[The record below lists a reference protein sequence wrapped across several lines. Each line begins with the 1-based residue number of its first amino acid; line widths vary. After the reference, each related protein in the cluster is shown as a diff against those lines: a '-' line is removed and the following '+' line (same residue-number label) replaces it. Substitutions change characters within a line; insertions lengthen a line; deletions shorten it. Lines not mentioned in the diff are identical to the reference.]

1 MQKWYAIMAKPR
13 KEQTS
18 TSFLEQ
24 AGIETY
30 YPEINE
36 CFSVKGRRYVRRAG
50 FFPGYFFARF
60 DYEKEYRMVSYCRG
74 VRKIVMFGQAPAEVE
89 SGLLDDIRRNLSRT
103 EIIPIIPTL
112 THLEVV
118 RISHGPLAG
127 VEGVFDSCLSGKE
140 RVVVLLRALSYQ
152 SRAIV
157 RISDIERFSEA
168 LVVLR

>member
-13 KEQTS
+13 KEQAS
-18 TSFLEQ
+18 TFFLEH

-30 YPEINE
+30 YPEVNE

-50 FFPGYFFARF
+50 LFPGYFFARF
-60 DYEKEYRMVSYCRG
+60 DYDKEYRTVSYCRG
-74 VRKIVMFGQAPAEVE
+74 VRKIVMFGQVPAEVE
-89 SGLLDDIRRNLSRT
+89 PGLLDDIRRGLSRQ
-103 EIIPIIPTL
+103 EIIPIIPTP
-112 THLEVV
+112 THGEVI

-140 RVVVLLRALSYQ
+140 RVVVLLRTLSYQ

-157 RISDIERFSEA
+157 RLSDIERFSEA
-168 LVVLR
+168 LVV

>member
-36 CFSVKGRRYVRRAG
+36 CFSVKGKRYVRRAG

-60 DYEKEYRMVSYCRG
+60 DYGKEYRTVSYCRG

-89 SGLLDDIRRNLSRT
+89 SGLLDDIRRSLSR
-103 EIIPIIPTL
+103 EESIPIIPTL
-112 THLEVV
+112 THGEVV

-152 SRAIV
+152 SRAV
-157 RISDIERFSEA
+157 LKASDIERFSEA
-168 LVVLR
+168 V

>member
-36 CFSVKGRRYVRRAG
+36 CFSVKGKRYVRRAG

-60 DYEKEYRMVSYCRG
+60 DYGKEYRMVSYCRG

-89 SGLLDDIRRNLSRT
+89 SGLLDDIRRSLSRK
-103 EIIPIIPTL
+103 ESIPIIPTL
-112 THLEVV
+112 THGEVV

-152 SRAIV
+152 SRVIV
-157 RISDIERFSEA
+157 RTSDIERFSEA
-168 LVVLR
+168 LVVR